1 MTYDAI
7 IIGGGIVGMATGY
20 KYQLKHPQ
28 HQILVLEKER
38 DFAMHQTGRNS
49 GVIHSGVYYKPGSR
63 KARTCT
69 AGRLQLEAFAQEHG
83 VAYDNCGKVIVATQ
97 PEEVPRL
104 DVIMARGIENG
115 LEGLTWLNAEEIKA
129 IEPECSGIK
138 GIRVP
143 QTGIIDYVGFVKA
156 LKDQILILQP
166 KSQILVDSNVVSISN
181 VEGNKKVSTE
191 NKEYIGKLL
200 ISCGGLQAD
209 RLAKLD
215 GLNPEVRIVPF
226 RGDYYDLTPSGIP
239 KVKHLIYPV
248 PNPDF
253 PFLGVH
259 FTRMIE
265 GGVECGPN
273 AVFSFAREG
282 YSKTSFSLKDSIQSL
297 GFMGTWKLFA
307 KHWKHGMGEYHRAF
321 SKAAFLKA
329 LQQLI
334 PSLTDADIT
343 PARAGIRAQALD
355 SKGQLVDDFSFAKG
369 HQSLHVM
376 NAPSP
381 AATACLAIAD
391 EILEELEK

>member
-1 MTYDAI
+1 MTFDAI
-7 IIGGGIVGMATGY
+7 IIGGGIVGMATAY
-20 KYQLKHPQ
+20 KYQLKFPE
-28 HQILVLEKER
+28 HQILVLEKES

-69 AGRLQLEAFAQEHG
+69 NGRLQLEAFAKEHN

-97 PEEVPRL
+97 PEEVPQL
-104 DVIMARGIENG
+104 DVIMQRGKENG
-115 LEGLTWLNAEEIKA
+115 LDGLTWLNADEIKA

-156 LKDQILILQP
+156 LRDQILKIQP
-166 KSQILVDSNVVSISN
+166 QSEILVDSEVVSISN
-181 VEGNKKVSTE
+181 SEGG
-191 NKEYIGKLL
+191 KEIKTQNNQYTGKTL

-215 GLNPEVRIVPF
+215 GLQPEVRIVPF
-226 RGDYYDLTPSGIP
+226 RGDYYDLTESGIP

-248 PNPDF
+248 PNPEF

-259 FTRMIE
+259 FTRMIH

-297 GFMGTWKLFA
+297 GFGGTWKLFA

-329 LQQLI
+329 LQRLI
-334 PSLTDADIT
+334 PSLTDEDII

-355 SKGQLVDDFSFAKG
+355 PKGKLVDDFSFAKG
-369 HQSLHVM
+369 KNSLHVM

>member
-1 MTYDAI
+1 MIYDAI
-7 IIGGGIVGMATGY
+7 IIGGGIVGMATAY
-20 KYQLKHPQ
+20 KYQLKFPE
-28 HQILVLEKER
+28 HQILVLEKES

-69 AGRLQLEAFAQEHG
+69 NGRLQLEAFAKEHN

-97 PEEVPRL
+97 PEEVSRL
-104 DVIMARGIENG
+104 DVIMERGIENG
-115 LEGLTWLNAEEIKA
+115 LDGLKWLNADEIKA

-156 LKDQILILQP
+156 LRDQILKLQP
-166 KSQILVDSNVVSISN
+166 KSQILVDSEVVAIAGDSKGKTIKTQSN
-181 VEGNKKVSTE
+181 S
-191 NKEYIGKLL
+191 YSGKLL

-215 GLNPEVRIVPF
+215 GLQPKVRIVPF
-226 RGDYYDLTPSGIP
+226 RGDYYDLTESGIP

-248 PNPDF
+248 PNPEF

-259 FTRMIE
+259 FTRMIH

-297 GFMGTWKLFA
+297 GFGGTWKLFA

-329 LQQLI
+329 LQRLI
-334 PSLTDADIT
+334 PSLTDEDIT

-369 HQSLHVM
+369 ENSLHVM

>member
-1 MTYDAI
+1 MIYDAI
-7 IIGGGIVGMATGY
+7 IIGGGIVGMATAY
-20 KYQLKHPQ
+20 KYQRKYSE
-28 HQILVLEKER
+28 HQILVLEKES

-69 AGRLQLEAFAQEHG
+69 DGRLQLEAFAKEHN

-97 PEEVPRL
+97 PEEVPQL
-104 DVIMARGIENG
+104 DVIMQRGKENG
-115 LEGLTWLNAEEIKA
+115 LDGLTWLNADEIKA

-156 LKDQILILQP
+156 LRDQILKIQP
-166 KSQILVDSNVVSISN
+166 QSEILVDSEVVSISN
-181 VEGNKKVSTE
+181 SEGG
-191 NKEYIGKLL
+191 KEIKTQNNQYTGKTL

-215 GLNPEVRIVPF
+215 GLQPEVRIVPF
-226 RGDYYDLTPSGIP
+226 RGDYYDLTESGIP

-248 PNPDF
+248 PNPEF

-259 FTRMIE
+259 FTRMIH

-282 YSKTSFSLKDSIQSL
+282 YTKTSFNLKDSIQSL
-297 GFMGTWKLFA
+297 GFSGTWKLFA

-329 LQQLI
+329 LQRLI
-334 PSLTDADIT
+334 PSLTDEDII

-355 SKGQLVDDFSFAKG
+355 SKGKLVDDFSFAKG
-369 HQSLHVM
+369 KNSLHVM

-391 EILEELEK
+391 EILEELNK